1 MKKIYREEDIN
12 IDIQTIFN
20 LVNDIESYPSYLP
33 WCTSTKVLKE
43 SDNVVIGKINISKSF
58 IKWDFSTKNTI
69 VKNRSISLEFV
80 DGPFENLDGE
90 WLFTSLD
97 DHNTKVSLEI
107 NYKFKSSLIE
117 LSIEPIF
124 TSIMNSILKSFV
136 QQAFKS
142 KYDN

>member
-1 MKKIYREEDIN
+1 M
-12 IDIQTIFN
+12 
-20 LVNDIESYPSYLP
+20 ESYLQQR
-33 WCTSTKVLKE
+33 KE
-43 SDNVVIGKINISKSF
+43 YNK
-58 IKWDFSTKNTI
+58 KNTI
-69 VKNRSISLEFV
+69 VKNESISLEFV

-90 WLFTSLD
+90 WLFTPVD
-97 DHNTKVSLEI
+97 NHNTKVSLEI

>member
-1 MKKIYREEDIN
+1 MEF
-12 IDIQTIFN
+12 FN
-20 LVNDIESYPSYLP
+20 KEYYIEN
-33 WCTSTKVLKE
+33 K
-43 SDNVVIGKINISKSF
+43 
-58 IKWDFSTKNTI
+58 
-69 VKNRSISLEFV
+69 SISLEFV
-80 DGPFENLDGE
+80 DGPFENLDGK

-97 DHNTKVSLEI
+97 NHNTKVSLEI

-136 QQAFKS
+136 QQAFKF